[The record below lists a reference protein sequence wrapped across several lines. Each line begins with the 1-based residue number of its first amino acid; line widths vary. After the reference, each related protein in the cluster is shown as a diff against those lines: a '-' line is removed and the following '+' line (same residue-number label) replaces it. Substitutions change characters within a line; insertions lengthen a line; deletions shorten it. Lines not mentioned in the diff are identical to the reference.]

1 MAMRIKVKTLKF
13 IPAMFF
19 DNGIIPGI
27 GWFQSRGKDIENS
40 GDIYLMKYLDINLSW
55 FLNKNFFTYVDYKIN
70 QLDKNTPF
78 SISTDDTF
86 GVGMTWQ
93 FNIQP
98 PRKQVRSTSPD
109 LFLVFN
115 VQGLLRHNPRQ
126 GMRLIARFQIIIQRR
141 GFFKDPPA
149 ESLSTAISR

>member
-1 MAMRIKVKTLKF
+1 MAMRIKVKTSKF
-13 IPAMFF
+13 IPAMFLITALF
-19 DNGIIPGI
+19 PAL

-93 FNIQP
+93 F
-98 PRKQVRSTSPD
+98 
-109 LFLVFN
+109 
-115 VQGLLRHNPRQ
+115 
-126 GMRLIARFQIIIQRR
+126 
-141 GFFKDPPA
+141 
-149 ESLSTAISR
+149 